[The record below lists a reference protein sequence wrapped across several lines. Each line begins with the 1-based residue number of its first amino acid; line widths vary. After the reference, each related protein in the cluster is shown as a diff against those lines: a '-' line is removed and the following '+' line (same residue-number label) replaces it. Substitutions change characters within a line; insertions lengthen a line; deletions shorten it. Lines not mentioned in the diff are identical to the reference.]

1 MLSPFT
7 AEGTNRK
14 EYVPK
19 QRYWRTSNQSTFD
32 HSDYDLNFSDTLS
45 GNDDK
50 KLTGLEESPF
60 IEMDCGTVL
69 DHRHIFK

>member
-19 QRYWRTSNQSTFD
+19 QKYWRTSNQSTFD

-50 KLTGLEESPF
+50 KVTTLE
-60 IEMDCGTVL
+60 
-69 DHRHIFK
+69 